1 VVVAGE
7 KPFPQLDM
15 SQKKRLGKPQ
25 LYKPAYFNEILLQVI
40 PAIDTRNQ
48 QGLQTTLF
56 KHIRQRLYR
65 QAKSVAFP
73 LTFQPKVRFFSRC
86 TPSGLI
92 KDRDGHGLQLEE
104 ITMRLITRFEL
115 AGKNENELHVI
126 LRQAFNELAKS
137 NANTHERRNA
147 LASIEKTQREI
158 SSRTPSP

>member
-1 VVVAGE
+1 MVIAGE

-15 SQKKRLGKPQ
+15 SQKKQLGKPRP
-25 LYKPAYFNEILLQVI
+25 YKPAYFNEILLQVI

-65 QAKSVAFP
+65 QATSVAFP

-92 KDRDGHGLQLEE
+92 KDRDGHGLQIEE

-115 AGKNENELHVI
+115 AAKNKNELHI
-126 LRQAFNELAKS
+126 LLRESFNELTKS
-137 NANTHERRNA
+137 NSNTPQRTNA
-147 LASIEKTQREI
+147 LASIENIQRELG
-158 SSRTPSP
+158 SRALRP